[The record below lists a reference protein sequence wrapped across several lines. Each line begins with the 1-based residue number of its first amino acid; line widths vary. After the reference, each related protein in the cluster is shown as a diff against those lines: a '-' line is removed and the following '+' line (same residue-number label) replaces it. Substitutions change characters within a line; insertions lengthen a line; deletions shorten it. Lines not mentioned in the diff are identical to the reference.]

1 MAPALAAATPGVEEG
16 LLAGWL
22 AAASEA
28 FLASSVSVLGIGSI
42 FYYIKLK

>member
-1 MAPALAAATPGVEEG
+1 MAPALVAATPGVEEG

-28 FLASSVSVLGIGSI
+28 FLASSVSALGTNLIT
-42 FYYIKLK
+42 